1 MRERR
6 GAYRVWVQKHDR
18 KGRLVRR
25 RHRCENGVK
34 MGLQEIEWKLDWI
47 NLDQDMDRW

>member
-1 MRERR
+1 M
-6 GAYRVWVQKHDR
+6 QKHDR